1 MSLGLGEKLVA
12 FVAAL
17 SDRWLGTHLAE
28 RILARYDA
36 RIAALK
42 QELVVIE
49 AARERLGI
57 ASEALV
63 VSTCAVLLT
72 GLERSSEGGILFEPD
87 SEHESLLQ
95 SAIDVLVK
103 PGLATIRDHARPGDR
118 FAYELFPHWSELCE
132 HLLRLS
138 ERLDSPDLAAH
149 VRQNV
154 SQIMSRCCANSSLRS
169 DSS

>member
-12 FVAAL
+12 LVVAL

-42 QELVVIE
+42 QELAAIE
-49 AARERLGI
+49 AARDRLGT

-63 VSTCAVLLT
+63 VSTCAALLA
-72 GLERSSEGGILFEPD
+72 GLERSSAGGLLFEPG

-103 PGLATIRDHARPGDR
+103 PGLATVRDHARPGDR
-118 FAYELFPHWSELCE
+118 FAYELFPRWDELCD

-138 ERLDSPDLAAH
+138 ERIDSPELAAH

-154 SQIMSRCCANSSLRS
+154 ARIRASLPGS
-169 DSS
+169 L